1 MISYLQFLNAIYQ
14 ACFTMPGFKFI
25 IYSPKMFDLYIQIYT
40 ISLFTWELQTS
51 ARKIARTTT
60 PCFYSARE

>member
-1 MISYLQFLNAIYQ
+1 
-14 ACFTMPGFKFI
+14 MPGFKFI

-51 ARKIARTTT
+51 ARKIACTTT